1 MTKNLSRLFTMT
13 FQGSDDED
21 APSSAERI
29 QLTLLALAAA
39 LLCGAIWGLGAGS
52 SAFSLALANTWKVP
66 LVLLMS
72 VATAL
77 PAAVLAFKIFGAK
90 ASPSEVTL
98 PIATGVF
105 AGCAMLATLSPLV
118 GIFYLTST
126 HVGPAVAMGT
136 VGLGLLIAIFVMARN
151 TMRIGAKRGES
162 KSTIWVRMIPVA
174 IFCVLQLG
182 TLMQCV
188 HLTNGMLPEQ
198 TFFDDG
204 IDGMVKR

>member
-21 APSSAERI
+21 SPSSAERV
-29 QLTLLALAAA
+29 QLTILALAAA
-39 LLCGAIWGLGAGS
+39 LICGAIWGLGAGS

-72 VATAL
+72 IATAL
-77 PAAVLAFKIFGAK
+77 PASVLAFKIFGAK
-90 ASPSEVTL
+90 TSPSEVTL
-98 PIATGVF
+98 SIATGVF
-105 AGCAMLATLSPLV
+105 AGSAMLAALSPLV
-118 GIFYLTST
+118 GIYYLTST
-126 HVGPAVAMGT
+126 HVGPIVAMGT
-136 VGLGLLIAIFVMARN
+136 VGLGLLTAMFVMARN
-151 TMRIGAKRGES
+151 TIRVGRQRSEPRTA
-162 KSTIWVRMIPVA
+162 IWVRLIPVA

-188 HLTNGMLPEQ
+188 HLTDGMLPEQ